1 MNINITNDNNKVN
14 DLEYKSILARKKI
27 IEITTRCESGHLGGS
42 LSCIDILIALYFK
55 ILKHNPLDP
64 DWELRDRFVLSKG
77 HAAPALYVVLSM
89 CGYFPEEE
97 LSTFRKLNSRLQGH
111 PDSKKLPGIEI
122 STGSLGLGFSAAVGM
137 ALGYKYDGIKSH
149 IFCLLGDGECDE
161 GQVWE
166 AAMFA
171 SHNKLENITA
181 IIDRNGFQIDGK
193 TENIM
198 KLEPLADKW
207 KSFGWLVK
215 EINGHDIDQIINSLE
230 QSRRSRS
237 AIIANTVKGKGVSF
251 LENNNK
257 YHSKPCNNNECEIAL
272 EELDKKLS
280 VIKKN
285 KKNFKKNYEFY

>member
-207 KSFGWLVK
+207 KSFGWLKRKLMVK
-215 EINGHDIDQIINSLE
+215 ILTRLLIRLNKAEGQDQ
-230 QSRRSRS
+230 Q
-237 AIIANTVKGKGVSF
+237 
-251 LENNNK
+251 
-257 YHSKPCNNNECEIAL
+257 
-272 EELDKKLS
+272 
-280 VIKKN
+280 
-285 KKNFKKNYEFY
+285 